1 MKKTLSLLSSFV
13 CLFLLEGLK
22 AQNVYVRTNS
32 TQTSYSLSNIR
43 KLTFSSGN
51 IEVNPISGTADS
63 YALNTMRYLNF
74 TDLFLGTKEYVQ
86 ASKNMM
92 LYPNP
97 VNDVLHLSFAN
108 ALQGAIQV
116 QINTLE
122 GRVVQQHN
130 YNDTSGTATLSV
142 TGLPS
147 GLYLCKASN
156 GINTQTIKFIKQ

>member
-1 MKKTLSLLSSFV
+1 
-13 CLFLLEGLK
+13 
-22 AQNVYVRTNS
+22 
-32 TQTSYSLSNIR
+32 
-43 KLTFSSGN
+43 
-51 IEVNPISGTADS
+51 
-63 YALNTMRYLNF
+63 MRYLNF

-130 YNDTSGTATLSV
+130 YNDTSGTASLSV

-156 GINTQTIKFIKQ
+156 GIIAQTIKFIKQ

>member
-1 MKKTLSLLSSFV
+1 MKKTLTLLSSFV

-74 TDLFLGTKEYVQ
+74 TD
-86 ASKNMM
+86 
-92 LYPNP
+92 
-97 VNDVLHLSFAN
+97 
-108 ALQGAIQV
+108 
-116 QINTLE
+116 
-122 GRVVQQHN
+122 
-130 YNDTSGTATLSV
+130 
-142 TGLPS
+142 
-147 GLYLCKASN
+147 
-156 GINTQTIKFIKQ
+156 